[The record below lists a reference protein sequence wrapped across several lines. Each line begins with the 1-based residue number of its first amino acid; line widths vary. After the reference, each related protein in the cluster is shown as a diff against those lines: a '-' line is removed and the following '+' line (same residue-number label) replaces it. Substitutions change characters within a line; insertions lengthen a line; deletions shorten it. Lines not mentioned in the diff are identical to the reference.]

1 MPDFNR
7 IAARRYH
14 AAREASRV
22 SFSRFEVFTFGGA
35 TVAAVAAA
43 FLAGALVAE
52 RSAPMDSEL
61 ATAQVLSGDVN
72 VRWTGYGC
80 GNDGATLVTREM
92 PDLSECREVRLL
104 SDSASFER
112 PR

>member
-43 FLAGALVAE
+43 FLACVSRRLSR
-52 RSAPMDSEL
+52 RS
-61 ATAQVLSGDVN
+61 TAGRSRRFV
-72 VRWTGYGC
+72 
-80 GNDGATLVTREM
+80 
-92 PDLSECREVRLL
+92 
-104 SDSASFER
+104 
-112 PR
+112 